1 MTSFVSTRTGQFA
14 YFDRELGHP
23 DWRGKRVLDF
33 GGNAGNMLLDAG
45 CRIEP
50 ANYWSIDISR
60 DAIITGRQRHPQ
72 GHFIFYDRYNFEY
85 NPTGQKNLPVPDP
98 GVRFDFVVGWS
109 IITHVGKAETLELI
123 ERSMQFLADGGRAA
137 FSFMDPS
144 WTPPPGWARASEYP
158 GLSNLQW
165 QLESKRAINPDLDVA
180 GLLRRAREIGSRW
193 LTLVNGDEVT
203 LVNGDEVTLDPDD
216 DGLSPGKP
224 PRYYLSFATEEY
236 IRELFPRAQVL
247 DPVPPERMHCLVID
261 RDS

>member
-60 DAIITGRQRHPQ
+60 DAIVIGRQRHPQ
-72 GHFIFYDRYNFEY
+72 GHFIFYDRYNFEF
-85 NPTGQKNLPVPDP
+85 NPTGEKDLPVPDP
-98 GVRFDFVVGWS
+98 GVRLDFVVAWS
-109 IITHVGKAETLELI
+109 VITHVSKAETLELV
-123 ERSMQFLADGGRAA
+123 EQSTRFLADGGRAA
-137 FSFMDPS
+137 FSFIDPS
-144 WTPPPGWARASEYP
+144 WTPPPGWARDTEYP
-158 GLSNLQW
+158 GMSNLQW
-165 QLESKRAINPDLDVA
+165 RLEVKRVTSPELDVA
-180 GLLRRAREIGSRW
+180 GLLRRAQETTLNW
-193 LTLVNGDEVT
+193 ATLVNEDE
-203 LVNGDEVTLDPDD
+203 LTLDPDD
-216 DGLSPGKP
+216 DGLSEGKP
-224 PRYYLSFATEEY
+224 PRYYLTFATEEY
-236 IRELFPRAQVL
+236 MRELFPRARIL